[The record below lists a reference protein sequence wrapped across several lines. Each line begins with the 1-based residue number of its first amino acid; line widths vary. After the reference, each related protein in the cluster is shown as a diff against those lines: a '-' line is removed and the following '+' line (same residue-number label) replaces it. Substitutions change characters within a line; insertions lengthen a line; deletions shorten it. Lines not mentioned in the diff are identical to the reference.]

1 MAERSNPLRLRFAE
15 GELTAS
21 MQAPDVGEA
30 RETVPLEF
38 AGDPLEIGFN
48 PGFLREGIESVD
60 SDEILLKLISPLR
73 PAVLMGAED
82 DYTYLIMPIRL
93 PGSGSPAWFSHLV
106 GRPRGWELI
115 AVVASSRGSLPV
127 GGPWDPRTISYPS
140 GVCARFWRTE
150 TSESKTHAAPA
161 SRSSPSLKPPM
172 RTAPS
177 PRRRAWRPRSPRWSR
192 RP

>member
-1 MAERSNPLRLRFAE
+1 MFTEDPARIPVHLRDVAPVIEDATDIPSGYALVNGQRAVYILVTKRADASTLDVVKRVSVMAERSNPLRLRFAD

-60 SDEILLKLISPLR
+60 SDEILLRLISPLR

-93 PGSGSPAWFSHLV
+93 PG
-106 GRPRGWELI
+106 
-115 AVVASSRGSLPV
+115 
-127 GGPWDPRTISYPS
+127 
-140 GVCARFWRTE
+140 
-150 TSESKTHAAPA
+150 
-161 SRSSPSLKPPM
+161 
-172 RTAPS
+172 
-177 PRRRAWRPRSPRWSR
+177 
-192 RP
+192 